1 MQEEQNRI
9 LDLKEEGYSWTQI
22 ANRLGYPSVDSVRGR
37 VRKTQ
42 RYKEMMAKKKE
53 QTPVNN
59 NTQEDF
65 QKKDYHDDGSIGSQ
79 IRVRQKIKKVFTNE
93 ELIELHGFDPK
104 EVTLKSATSN
114 EWTTPVAGETYYNYQ
129 SKIVVVPKKKELLA
143 IDEIRK
149 CFDDIEP
156 RRIELACDDL
166 PKDYLLI
173 PLSDMHFG
181 LNNDEDYKDLQKEIA
196 DKILNTYEEILF
208 TIHGD
213 YFHVDNFLNT
223 TEKGTRIDDVDFREG
238 IQAGYRFI
246 VPLLELALENSPNV
260 KVVYLKGNHA
270 PSVDYMFVDALEK
283 RYSQIEFDTTLD
295 EFKHAWL
302 GTHSIFMHHGD
313 KVKNPTKLHGIMT
326 THFAKE
332 WGESQSRYLITGHL
346 HHEKSLS
353 FAGVTWYQLQS
364 PSKHSSY
371 DKTNGFDTSETG
383 QMLFEF
389 SEIKRSAVYYV

>member
-22 ANRLGYPSVDSVRGR
+22 ANRLGYRNWDTVRSK
-37 VRKTQ
+37 VRKTP
-42 RYKEMMAKKKE
+42 RYKEMVAKNKN
-53 QTPVNN
+53 QTTTNN
-59 NTQEDF
+59 ATQEDF
-65 QKKDYHDDGSIGSQ
+65 QKKDFHDDGSIGSQ
-79 IRVRQKIKKVFTNE
+79 IRVRQKTKKVFTNE
-93 ELIELHGFDPK
+93 ELVKLHGFDPK

-114 EWTTPVAGETYYNYQ
+114 EWTTPTNGETYYNYQ

-149 CFDDIEP
+149 CFDDIQP

-181 LNNDEDYKDLQKEIA
+181 LNSDEDYKDLQKEIA

-270 PSVDYMFVDALEK
+270 PSVDFMFVDALEK

-313 KVKNPTKLHGIMT
+313 KVKNPTKLHQIMT
-326 THFAKE
+326 AHFAKE

-389 SEIKRSAVYYV
+389 SETKRSAVYYV

>member
-22 ANRLGYPSVDSVRGR
+22 ANRLGYPHWDKVRSK
-37 VRKTQ
+37 VRRTP

-53 QTPVNN
+53 QTVLKS
-59 NTQEDF
+59 TKEEEF
-65 QKKDYHDDGSIGSQ
+65 KKKDYFDDGSIGSQ

-93 ELIELHGFDPK
+93 ELIKLHGFDPK

-156 RRIELACDDL
+156 RRIELSCDDL

-181 LNNDEDYKDLQKEIA
+181 LNSDEDYKDLQKEIA

-270 PSVDYMFVDALEK
+270 PSVDFMFVDALEK

-326 THFAKE
+326 AHFAKE
-332 WGESQSRYLITGHL
+332 WGESQSRYLITGHF

-389 SEIKRSAVYYV
+389 SETKRSAVYYV

>member
-1 MQEEQNRI
+1 MTDINVDKAI
-9 LDLKEEGYSWTQI
+9 DFKKEGYSWPEVAKQMGFHDFQAI
-22 ANRLGYPSVDSVRGR
+22 DRIRNRC
-37 VRKTQ
+37 RKHP
-42 RYKEMMAKKKE
+42 RYSEIR
-53 QTPVNN
+53 QHQSNN
-59 NTQEDF
+59 KAGETRY
-65 QKKDYHDDGSIGSQ
+65 QKKDIKADGSIGSE
-79 IRVRQKIKKVFTNE
+79 IKIGRKNKKVFTDE
-93 ELIELHGFDPK
+93 ELLRLHGFDPEIFK
-104 EVTLKSATSN
+104 LKSITSN
-114 EWTTPVAGETYYNYQ
+114 EWTTPIAGSTYYNYQ
-129 SKIVVVPKKKELLA
+129 SKIVAVRKEPEVSAEDIKKVFES
-143 IDEIRK
+143 IQPRK
-149 CFDDIEP
+149 
-156 RRIELACDDL
+156 IELSEEEI
-166 PKDYLLI
+166 PKEYLLI

-181 LNNDEDYKDLQKEIA
+181 LNSDEDYKELQKEIA

-260 KVVYLKGNHA
+260 KLVYLKGNHA
-270 PSVDYMFVDALEK
+270 PSVDFMFVDALEK
-283 RYSQIEFDTTLD
+283 RYSQIEFDTTLE

-313 KVKNPTKLHGIMT
+313 KVKNPTKLHQIMT
-326 THFAKE
+326 AHFAKE
-332 WGESQSRYLITGHL
+332 WGESQSRYLITGHF

-371 DKTNGFDTSETG
+371 DKTNGFDTSESG

-389 SEIKRSAVYYV
+389 SETKRSAVYYV